1 MDATRGAYEVEYVG
15 FGLAVRGQV
24 SGTQGTDARA
34 VPWWRGIFGAS
45 AFDCIYREV
54 EKAIAFGADRA
65 YLSINR

>member
-34 VPWWRGIFGAS
+34 VPWWRGIS
-45 AFDCIYREV
+45 WSPRRFDCIYLEV
-54 EKAIAFGADRA
+54 EKAIAFGAG
-65 YLSINR
+65 

>member
-1 MDATRGAYEVEYVG
+1 MLSSGSPLRER
-15 FGLAVRGQV
+15 VR
-24 SGTQGTDARA
+24 GTQGTGERA